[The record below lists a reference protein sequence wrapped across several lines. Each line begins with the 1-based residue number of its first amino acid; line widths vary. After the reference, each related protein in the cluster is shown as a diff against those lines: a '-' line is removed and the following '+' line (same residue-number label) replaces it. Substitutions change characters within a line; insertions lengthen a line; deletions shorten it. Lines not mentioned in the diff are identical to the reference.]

1 MYDVGRVESGPAFQA
16 MLWRPDQLLGGL
28 YELRNRGLIAKVSEI
43 DSVRQFTT
51 ALDLDDLVRRLA
63 GGENAP

>member
-1 MYDVGRVESGPAFQA
+1 MYDVGKVETGPSFQTL
-16 MLWRPDQLLGGL
+16 LWRPDALVRGL

-51 ALDLDDLVRRLA
+51 IHNLEGLVQRMA
-63 GGENAP
+63 GEEVAP